1 MAVLDLLADLFADAT
16 PAEPADSAE
25 PRINTGLAACG
36 QLADDCGYP
45 ADTSARPQNPQ
56 PIRNAETRASIGR
69 PQNPQHP
76 QAYDAATFTHWR
88 LPDGRDLWLSPPE
101 TKEQVQARHPG
112 AEPLP
117 DTVVTEP
124 DTDNERQAIEYAERI
139 ARIREG
145 GQVPESYT
153 ATTTCRHCGLV
164 WIFQG
169 APSRVDS
176 CPWCFNRAKSL
187 PIPRPTVSCATCAHF
202 TADPVRDGGI
212 GACAAGGPPQG
223 QVPPYPYAKRQCPD
237 YRKRDGDETRGRYDG

>member
-16 PAEPADSAE
+16 PAESADSAE

-45 ADTSARPQNPQ
+45 ADASARPQNPQ

-76 QAYDAATFTHWR
+76 QAYDADACSHWR
-88 LPDGRDLWLSPPE
+88 LPDGREVWTSPPE
-101 TKEQVQARHPG
+101 TREQVQSRHPG

-117 DTVVTEP
+117 DTVTVTEP
-124 DTDNERQAIEYAERI
+124 DTDDERQAIEYAERI
-139 ARIREG
+139 ARLREDG
-145 GQVPESYT
+145 RVPDSYT
-153 ATTTCRHCGLV
+153 GQTVCQGCGLV

-176 CPWCFNRAKSL
+176 CPWCFNRAKGL
-187 PIPRPTVSCATCAHF
+187 PIPRPAVSCADCRHF
-202 TADPVRDGGI
+202 TPDPVGHGGI
-212 GACAAGGPPQG
+212 GQCAAGGPPQG
-223 QVPPYPYAKRQCPD
+223 QMPAYPHATRQCGQFRP
-237 YRKRDGDETRGRYDG
+237 KELSQ